1 MACKH
6 DCVCKP
12 FRQAIAHPAQR
23 QGQGKRFAS
32 YAPLTQSVMCRGK
45 VNDTA
50 THDCSPPPSSAFSAL
65 LKSPWLVVVEASLP
79 IHNHAVLY
87 TIANIE
93 YLDLSQDIVGLSLNI
108 VEQTGQLNS
117 GSPSFYDAC
126 YHAIALLN
134 NCDFIT
140 ADRKHYEKTKALGNI
155 RLLQDM
161 A

>member
-1 MACKH
+1 MNEAIVIDANVFVKLFLAEA
-6 DCVCKP
+6 DSELADRLLLQCVEQNTRILAP
-12 FRQAIAHPAQR
+12 SLLLYEIIAV
-23 QGQGKRFAS
+23 
-32 YAPLTQSVMCRGK
+32 TQKRGK
-45 VNDTA
+45 N
-50 THDCSPPPSSAFSAL
+50 
-65 LKSPWLVVVEASLP
+65 
-79 IHNHAVLY
+79 INAVY
-87 TIANIE
+87 GHIRAIANIE

>member
-1 MACKH
+1 MLCFLCCYDLYFTH
-6 DCVCKP
+6 YSELL
-12 FRQAIAHPAQR
+12 R
-23 QGQGKRFAS
+23 
-32 YAPLTQSVMCRGK
+32 APLELADRLLLLCVEQDTRILAPSLLLYEIIAVTQKRGK
-45 VNDTA
+45 DIN
-50 THDCSPPPSSAFSAL
+50 
-65 LKSPWLVVVEASLP
+65 
-79 IHNHAVLY
+79 AVY
-87 TIANIE
+87 GHIRAIANIK

-140 ADRKHYEKTKALGNI
+140 ADKKHYEKTKALGNI
-155 RLLQDM
+155 RLLQDV